1 MKKSDIKKDP
11 IRDFLVSTISKV
23 KDNSVLYLTS
33 ALLFFGIIIA
43 LALYSSKSAPSDKAI
58 CLNDAV
64 SKSDL
69 FKNYCASDSQSGNN
83 VDDFVATANELFGD
97 SDMPFNEK
105 ISEIKKIDIE
115 SIDSPLLK
123 SLFFR
128 EVAEMFLDAN
138 ELDSAIEYLSKS
150 EALYSRK
157 DLYFAKLNYSF
168 SLTYFEKGDYD
179 NSNIYIDKA
188 LNFNFIDSNLDQKI
202 KFLKGKILSK
212 I

>member
-43 LALYSSKSAPSDKAI
+43 LALYSSKSAPSDEAI

-69 FKNYCASDSQSGNN
+69 FKNYCSSDSQSGNN
-83 VDDFVATANELFGD
+83 VDDFVATANELFAD

-188 LNFNFIDSNLDQKI
+188 LNCNFIDSNLDQKI